1 MKLDGGETGGD
12 MGGKM
17 PLAKLVPVSS
27 ITSGSFG
34 GSTVCGVCTSIVVSQ
49 CGVESCWLAG

>member
-17 PLAKLVPVSS
+17 PLAKLVLVSS
-27 ITSGSFG
+27 IVSGSFG
-34 GSTVCGVCTSIVVSQ
+34 GSTLCGACTSIVVSQ
-49 CGVESCWLAG
+49 CGVESC